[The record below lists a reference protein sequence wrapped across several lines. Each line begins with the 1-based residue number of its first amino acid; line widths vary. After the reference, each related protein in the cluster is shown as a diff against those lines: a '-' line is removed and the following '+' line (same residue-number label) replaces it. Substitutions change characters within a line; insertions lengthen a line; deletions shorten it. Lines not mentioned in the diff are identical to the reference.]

1 MAGAE
6 ARGDPV
12 SWLMI
17 EPGWSVV
24 ASDGTE
30 IGRVDQVVG
39 DPVAGI
45 FNGLAIITGAFSAS
59 RHLPAE
65 RVGTIYEGRV
75 EADIDAAAAEGLDL
89 HDAPPSIEVR
99 PD

>member
-1 MAGAE
+1 
-6 ARGDPV
+6 
-12 SWLMI
+12 MI
-17 EPGWSVV
+17 EPGWAVV
-24 ASDGTE
+24 GSDGTE
-30 IGRVDQVVG
+30 IGRVDEVVG

-45 FNGLAIITGAFSAS
+45 FNGLAIISGVFSAS

-65 RVGTIYEGRV
+65 RVGAIFVGRV
-75 EADIDAAAAEGLDL
+75 ETDIDEAGAEALEL